1 MRLKIT
7 FLFFLVTIRVLSF
20 LLSVP
25 PCAIPIMLQRF
36 MVLLM
41 AHCEIMQQKEIW
53 HSETRLRRQMGE
65 GKRREGRRDSTAET
79 RTGGKNRGRSGGR
92 GWKRRGERGKSRGI
106 NRNKDKGQWRESRDS
121 SRDRGMRGQG
131 AKVRLWT
138 VRAAGTLRCPFAFG
152 YIR

>member
-1 MRLKIT
+1 MRSKIT
-7 FLFFLVTIRVLSF
+7 FPFFFLVTIRVLSF
-20 LLSVP
+20 LLSVSL
-25 PCAIPIMLQRF
+25 CALHIMLQRF

-53 HSETRLRRQMGE
+53 HSETRLRRQMGRERAE
-65 GKRREGRRDSTAET
+65 GTAPQRRERGE
-79 RTGGKNRGRSGGR
+79 KNGGRSGGR
-92 GWKRRGERGKSRGI
+92 GWKRRGEKGKSQGI